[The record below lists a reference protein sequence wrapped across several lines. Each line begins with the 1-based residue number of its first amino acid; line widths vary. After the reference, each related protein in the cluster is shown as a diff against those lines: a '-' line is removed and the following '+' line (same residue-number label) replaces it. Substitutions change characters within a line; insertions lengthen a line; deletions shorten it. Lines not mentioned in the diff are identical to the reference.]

1 MKMDTPRV
9 HRVTEW
15 KPYARGR
22 LLSCELLAREA
33 PEAPQIMKAIAT
45 AVGCIP
51 ALDGKILL
59 MKTIHVYTM
68 TTGMEK

>member
-1 MKMDTPRV
+1 MDTPRV
-9 HRVTEW
+9 HKVTEW
-15 KPYARGR
+15 KPCARGR

-33 PEAPQIMKAIAT
+33 PEAPQIMKAIAI

-59 MKTIHVYTM
+59 MKTIHVYSM
-68 TTGMEK
+68 TTEMEK